1 MRQRIFILLGVLL
14 LIAVF
19 VALNAAS
26 YTQQQARADSE
37 FFPNRSTFNRGPT
50 GTKAYFDL
58 LVETGRKPVRWVET
72 ASALNRADSPST
84 FVVIGELRRPFQ
96 DQDFPHLLRWV
107 SEGGRLVVIDRSP
120 DPKLRVTSSDFRL
133 EFAESGDRPFF
144 DTDAYDQSQMTIGTD
159 AARPRVPSTLTQ
171 SVSAVQP
178 SRFASSISIARIIDG
193 EAPTAGSEIPYGSED
208 GNEQPQPRS
217 GGDERR
223 IGPRIAGEP
232 GSAETLNAPVVHVA
246 NKDSNVAVKVPY
258 GVGEIVF
265 VTDPY
270 IVSNA
275 GIGVADNALLA
286 INLAGSGPV
295 AFDEYHQGFGKGDN
309 RFLEFFAGT
318 PVVPMFL
325 QIALLVGLVFLSQ
338 SRRFARPVPEPEPD
352 RLSKLEYVS
361 AMAELQQRTKGF
373 DLAIENIYGEFRRRV
388 SRLVGIDNTTA
399 RRRDLAVLIT
409 ERLPDENADEIES
422 VLNRCDD
429 IMHGDRTGSRE
440 VLRLA
445 SRIRELEQRLGLQR
459 RKSDRSDKR

>member
-1 MRQRIFILLGVLL
+1 VL
-14 LIAVF
+14 

-26 YTQQQARADSE
+26 YTQKQALLDSE
-37 FFPNRSTFNRGPT
+37 FFPNRSTYNRGPT

-58 LVETGRKPVRWVET
+58 LVETGRNPVRWAEPT
-72 ASALNRADSPST
+72 SALRRADAPST

-120 DPKLRVTSSDFRL
+120 DPKLRVTSSDFKL
-133 EFAESGDRPFF
+133 ELLETGERPFF
-144 DTDAYDQSQMTIGTD
+144 DTDAYDQSQMTMRTD
-159 AARPRVPSTLTQ
+159 AAKSRLPSTLTQ
-171 SVSAVQP
+171 SVNAVQP
-178 SRFASSISIARIIDG
+178 SRFLSSMTFSRIVYG
-193 EAPTAGSEIPYGSED
+193 EASTTGSDYPDGTGSDYGQPT
-208 GNEQPQPRS
+208 PRS
-217 GGDERR
+217 GDDE
-223 IGPRIAGEP
+223 IRIAPKIEAEP
-232 GSAETLNAPVVHVA
+232 ELPESAEALNAPVVLIA
-246 NKDSNVAVKVPY
+246 NSTSNVVVKVPY
-258 GVGEIVF
+258 GIGEIVF

-270 IVSNA
+270 LVSNA
-275 GIGVADNALLA
+275 GIGVADNALLGL
-286 INLAGSGPV
+286 NLAGSGPV

-318 PVVPMFL
+318 PVVSMFL

-409 ERLPDENADEIES
+409 ERLPDESADEIEA

-459 RKSDRSDKR
+459 RKRDRSDKR

>member
-1 MRQRIFILLGVLL
+1 M
-14 LIAVF
+14 IAVL

-26 YTQQQARADSE
+26 YTQKQALLDSE
-37 FFPNRSTFNRGPT
+37 FFPNRSTYNRGPT

-58 LVETGRKPVRWVET
+58 LVETGRNPVRWAEPT
-72 ASALNRADSPST
+72 SALRRADAPST

-120 DPKLRVTSSDFRL
+120 DPKLRVTSSDFKL
-133 EFAESGDRPFF
+133 ELLETGERPFF
-144 DTDAYDQSQMTIGTD
+144 DTDAYDQSQMTMRTD
-159 AARPRVPSTLTQ
+159 AAKSRLPSTLTQ
-171 SVSAVQP
+171 SVNAVQP
-178 SRFASSISIARIIDG
+178 SRFLSSMTFSRIVYG
-193 EAPTAGSEIPYGSED
+193 EASTTGSDYPDGTESDYRQPTPRLGDDEI
-208 GNEQPQPRS
+208 
-217 GGDERR
+217 
-223 IGPRIAGEP
+223 RIAPKIEAEP
-232 GSAETLNAPVVHVA
+232 ELPESAEALNAPVVLIA
-246 NKDSNVAVKVPY
+246 NSTSNVVVKVPY
-258 GVGEIVF
+258 GIGEIVF

-270 IVSNA
+270 LVSNA
-275 GIGVADNALLA
+275 GIGVADNALLGL
-286 INLAGSGPV
+286 NLAGSGPV

-318 PVVPMFL
+318 PVVSMFL

-409 ERLPDENADEIES
+409 ERLPDESADEIEA

-459 RKSDRSDKR
+459 RKRDRSDKR

>member
-1 MRQRIFILLGVLL
+1 ML
-14 LIAVF
+14 

-26 YTQQQARADSE
+26 YTQKQALLDSE
-37 FFPNRSTFNRGPT
+37 FFPNRSTYNRGPT

-58 LVETGRKPVRWVET
+58 LVETGRNPVRWAEPT
-72 ASALNRADSPST
+72 SALRRADAPST

-120 DPKLRVTSSDFRL
+120 DPKLRVTSSDFKL
-133 EFAESGDRPFF
+133 ELLETGERPFF
-144 DTDAYDQSQMTIGTD
+144 DTDAYDQSQMTMRTD
-159 AARPRVPSTLTQ
+159 AAKSRLPSTLTQ
-171 SVSAVQP
+171 SVNAVQP
-178 SRFASSISIARIIDG
+178 SRFLSSMTFSRIVYG
-193 EAPTAGSEIPYGSED
+193 EASTTGSDYPDGTGSDYGQPT
-208 GNEQPQPRS
+208 PRS
-217 GGDERR
+217 GDDE
-223 IGPRIAGEP
+223 IRIAPKIEAEP
-232 GSAETLNAPVVHVA
+232 ELPESAEALNAPVVLIA
-246 NKDSNVAVKVPY
+246 NSTSNVVVKVPY
-258 GVGEIVF
+258 GIGEIVF

-270 IVSNA
+270 LVSNA
-275 GIGVADNALLA
+275 GIGVADNALLGL
-286 INLAGSGPV
+286 NLAGSGPV

-318 PVVPMFL
+318 PVVSMFL

-409 ERLPDENADEIES
+409 ERLPDESADEIEA

-459 RKSDRSDKR
+459 RKRDRSDKR

>member
-1 MRQRIFILLGVLL
+1 M
-14 LIAVF
+14 IAVL

-26 YTQQQARADSE
+26 YTQKQALLDSE
-37 FFPNRSTFNRGPT
+37 FFPNRSTYNRGPT

-58 LVETGRKPVRWVET
+58 LVETGRNPVRWAEPT
-72 ASALNRADSPST
+72 SALRRADAPST
-84 FVVIGELRRPFQ
+84 FVVIGELRRPLQ

-120 DPKLRVTSSDFRL
+120 DPKLRVTSSDFKL
-133 EFAESGDRPFF
+133 ELLETGERPFF
-144 DTDAYDQSQMTIGTD
+144 DTDAYDQSQMTMRTD
-159 AARPRVPSTLTQ
+159 AAKSRLPSTLTQ
-171 SVSAVQP
+171 SVNAVQP
-178 SRFASSISIARIIDG
+178 SRFLSSMTFSRIVYG
-193 EAPTAGSEIPYGSED
+193 EASTTGSDYPDGTESDYRQPT
-208 GNEQPQPRS
+208 PRS
-217 GGDERR
+217 GDDE
-223 IGPRIAGEP
+223 IRIAPKIEAEP
-232 GSAETLNAPVVHVA
+232 ELPESAEALNAPVVLIA
-246 NKDSNVAVKVPY
+246 NSTSNVVVKVPY
-258 GVGEIVF
+258 GIGEIVF

-270 IVSNA
+270 LVSNA
-275 GIGVADNALLA
+275 GIGVADNALLGL
-286 INLAGSGPV
+286 NLAGSGPV

-318 PVVPMFL
+318 PVVSMFL

-409 ERLPDENADEIES
+409 ERLPDESADEIEA

-459 RKSDRSDKR
+459 RKRDRSDKR

>member
-1 MRQRIFILLGVLL
+1 ML
-14 LIAVF
+14 

-26 YTQQQARADSE
+26 YTQKQALLDSE
-37 FFPNRSTFNRGPT
+37 FFPNRSTYNRGPT

-58 LVETGRKPVRWVET
+58 LVETGRNPVRWAEPT
-72 ASALNRADSPST
+72 SALRRADAPST

-120 DPKLRVTSSDFRL
+120 DPKLRVTSSDFKL
-133 EFAESGDRPFF
+133 ELLETGERPFF
-144 DTDAYDQSQMTIGTD
+144 DTDAYDQSQMTMRTD
-159 AARPRVPSTLTQ
+159 AAKSRLPSTLTQ
-171 SVSAVQP
+171 SVNAVQP
-178 SRFASSISIARIIDG
+178 SRFLSSMTFSRIVYG
-193 EAPTAGSEIPYGSED
+193 EASTTGSDYPDGTESDYRQPT
-208 GNEQPQPRS
+208 PRS
-217 GGDERR
+217 GDDE
-223 IGPRIAGEP
+223 IRIAPKIEAEP
-232 GSAETLNAPVVHVA
+232 ELPESAEALNAPVVLIA
-246 NKDSNVAVKVPY
+246 NSTSNVVVKVPY
-258 GVGEIVF
+258 GIGEIVF

-270 IVSNA
+270 LVSNA
-275 GIGVADNALLA
+275 GIGVADNALLGL
-286 INLAGSGPV
+286 NLAGSGPV

-318 PVVPMFL
+318 PVVSMFL

-409 ERLPDENADEIES
+409 ERLPDESADEIEA

-459 RKSDRSDKR
+459 RKRDRSDKR

>member
-1 MRQRIFILLGVLL
+1 ML
-14 LIAVF
+14 

-26 YTQQQARADSE
+26 YTQKQALLDSE
-37 FFPNRSTFNRGPT
+37 FFPNRSTYNRGPT

-58 LVETGRKPVRWVET
+58 LVETGRNPVRWAEPT
-72 ASALNRADSPST
+72 SALRRADAPST

-120 DPKLRVTSSDFRL
+120 DPKLRVTSSDFKL
-133 EFAESGDRPFF
+133 ELLETGERPFF
-144 DTDAYDQSQMTIGTD
+144 DTDAYDQSQMTMRTD
-159 AARPRVPSTLTQ
+159 AAKSRLPSTLTQ
-171 SVSAVQP
+171 SVNAVQP
-178 SRFASSISIARIIDG
+178 SRFLSSMTFSRIVYG
-193 EAPTAGSEIPYGSED
+193 EASTTGSDYPDGTESDYRQPTPRLGDDEI
-208 GNEQPQPRS
+208 
-217 GGDERR
+217 
-223 IGPRIAGEP
+223 RIAPKIEAEP
-232 GSAETLNAPVVHVA
+232 ELPESAEALNAPVVLIA
-246 NKDSNVAVKVPY
+246 NSTSNVVVKVPY
-258 GVGEIVF
+258 GIGEIVF

-270 IVSNA
+270 LVSNA
-275 GIGVADNALLA
+275 GIGVADNALLGL
-286 INLAGSGPV
+286 NLAGSGPV

-318 PVVPMFL
+318 PVVSMFL

-409 ERLPDENADEIES
+409 ERLPDESADEIEA

-459 RKSDRSDKR
+459 RKRDRSDKR